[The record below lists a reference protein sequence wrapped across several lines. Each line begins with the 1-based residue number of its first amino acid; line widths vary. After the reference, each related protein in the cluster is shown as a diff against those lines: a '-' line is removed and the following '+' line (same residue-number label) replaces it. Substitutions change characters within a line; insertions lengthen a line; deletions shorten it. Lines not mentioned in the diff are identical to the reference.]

1 VSTHDLKSW
10 PDFFAPILDGTKTF
24 EVRIDDRGFKVGD
37 ILNLWEWDDRK
48 RAYTG
53 RSIQKQVTYILKK
66 GSGQGGIAPRAGLQ
80 TGYVVMSLADVAGEQ

>member
-1 VSTHDLKSW
+1 MSTHDLKSW

-53 RSIQKQVTYILKK
+53 RSIQKRVTYLLE
-66 GSGQGGIAPRAGLQ
+66 GGGPGFIAPRAGLQ
-80 TGYVVMSLADVAGEQ
+80 RNYVVMSLADVVGDQ